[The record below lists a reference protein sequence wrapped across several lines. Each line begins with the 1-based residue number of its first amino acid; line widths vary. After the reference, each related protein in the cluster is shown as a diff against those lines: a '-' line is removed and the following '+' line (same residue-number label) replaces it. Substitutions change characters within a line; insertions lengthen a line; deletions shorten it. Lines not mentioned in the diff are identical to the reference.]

1 MISSLIG
8 SALAASAT
16 IARGQEIKRQKEA
29 EAAQLEQ
36 ERFQRKIQTMEAHND
51 ILDQYDDAVE
61 TNESLFAFMNRDDD
75 NSLRAFRESQEALAG
90 EDTKRIDFKGVAE
103 REQLRLRRL
112 SALRAGD
119 AALRASQISA
129 AWTFNGGGEIQS
141 GEELLCQSGLEFDDG
156 TPIGNSIAFCGN
168 ATETQEVSSRSPN
181 TFLMYD
187 MGGNVWEWAHDEYV
201 DDLGNGVETDPVGVG
216 NGSWVIRGGSYLSKP
231 RDVRSATRDE
241 ENAAR
246 DDLGFRLVISQ

>member
-1 MISSLIG
+1 MFQVLGLIG
-8 SALAASAT
+8 SVLAASAT
-16 IARGQEIKRQKEA
+16 IAKGEEIKRQKEA

-75 NSLRAFRESQEALAG
+75 NSLRKFRESQEALAG
-90 EDTKRIDFKGVAE
+90 EDTKRIDFKGVAQ

-129 AWTFNGGGEIQS
+129 
-141 GEELLCQSGLEFDDG
+141 
-156 TPIGNSIAFCGN
+156 
-168 ATETQEVSSRSPN
+168 
-181 TFLMYD
+181 
-187 MGGNVWEWAHDEYV
+187 
-201 DDLGNGVETDPVGVG
+201 
-216 NGSWVIRGGSYLSKP
+216 LSTVAKG
-231 RDVRSATRDE
+231 
-241 ENAAR
+241 AA
-246 DDLGFRLVISQ
+246 DFYKST